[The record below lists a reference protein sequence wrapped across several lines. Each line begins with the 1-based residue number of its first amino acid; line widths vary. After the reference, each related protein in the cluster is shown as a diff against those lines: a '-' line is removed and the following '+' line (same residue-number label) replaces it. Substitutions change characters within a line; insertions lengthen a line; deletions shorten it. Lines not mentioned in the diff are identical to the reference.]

1 MGKGSIRRLVDLKE
15 PVGPY
20 WDLALL
26 DPWWREPG
34 HPQHH
39 PGISIHVVGSGP
51 KVAEKRGR
59 GDFD

>member
-26 DPWWREPG
+26 DP
-34 HPQHH
+34 
-39 PGISIHVVGSGP
+39 
-51 KVAEKRGR
+51 
-59 GDFD
+59 